1 MLRNF
6 VILGAPG
13 GGKGTIA
20 AKLVKDYALQHV
32 SFNEFIADS

>member
-1 MLRNF
+1 MNVLRNF

-20 AKLVKDYALQHV
+20 GKLIKDYALKHV
-32 SFNEFIADS
+32 SVCCL